1 TIEAEPAPATDGGLA
16 LPDAVRS
23 MTRSRLRRLSE
34 RAERLMALAAVIG
47 REFDASEALEELV
60 RAHVVRESG
69 DRFAIAHDRIRE
81 VVSADLL
88 AARRRALHS
97 AVASAIEAL
106 HHDRLEAYSAELAH
120 HHFAAASWDKAV
132 F

>member
-1 TIEAEPAPATDGGLA
+1 L
-16 LPDAVRS
+16 
-23 MTRSRLRRLSE
+23 
-34 RAERLMALAAVIG
+34 
-47 REFDASEALEELV
+47 DASEALEELV

-69 DRFAIAHDRIRE
+69 ERFAIAHDRIRE

-88 AARRRALHS
+88 SARRRALHG

-120 HHFAAASWDKAV
+120 HHFAAASWDKAEWHARV
-132 F
+132 AGSQAAARGAYRAAVGFFDQALAALGHLPRSRAT